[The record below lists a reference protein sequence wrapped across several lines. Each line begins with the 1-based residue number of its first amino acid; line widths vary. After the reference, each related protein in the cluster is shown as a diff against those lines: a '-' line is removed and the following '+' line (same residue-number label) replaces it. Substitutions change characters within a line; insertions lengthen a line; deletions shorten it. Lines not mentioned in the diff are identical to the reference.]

1 MATPGSNAA
10 LMRVLGAFRR
20 WALIGRSPH
29 APTSNIEHLTN
40 GYIPPLGKTEKRLH
54 IVCIAIATDK
64 M

>member
-29 APTSNIEHLTN
+29 APPTFKM
-40 GYIPPLGKTEKRLH
+40 GIPPLGKTEKRLH

>member
-1 MATPGSNAA
+1 MATPGSNAP

-20 WALIGRSPH
+20 WALIGRS
-29 APTSNIEHLTN
+29 ATRTNIYRMGT
-40 GYIPPLGKTEKRLH
+40 PPLGKTEKRLH